1 MSKTLWVVWGRPGV
15 PCPMIRKARRI
26 DPSTG
31 RDRTCIYDTPVEVP
45 DVRFYRRRIAKGDLK
60 PVAKPARRNEE
71 N

>member
-1 MSKTLWVVWGRPGV
+1 
-15 PCPMIRKARRI
+15 MIRKARRI